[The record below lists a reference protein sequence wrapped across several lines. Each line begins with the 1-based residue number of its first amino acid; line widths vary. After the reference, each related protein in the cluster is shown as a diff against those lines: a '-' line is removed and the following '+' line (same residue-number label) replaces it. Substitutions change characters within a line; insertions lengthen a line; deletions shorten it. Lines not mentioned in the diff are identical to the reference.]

1 MDDPGGP
8 PARPGADEPG
18 GGGALRG
25 ARDARDRLP
34 ALAPALRAAARRH
47 GTPLYVTDG
56 TALDAAADAVRVAF
70 PDPWL
75 RSYSLKANDLPAIV
89 ARLAARGYGA
99 NVVSRGEWELARRA
113 GIPNAAITFEGIGK
127 TDADLRAVVRAAAA
141 GEPLRWIAVESVD
154 EAAALAGA
162 IEAAR
167 RRVGRSTG
175 GVLGRG
181 SADLPPLRVDA
192 LVRLNPSVEP
202 ETHAGLATGSRGSK
216 FGVHPDEVGPVTE
229 AGGGA
234 EGPVRW
240 RGIHLHVGSQLGAID
255 AWRDAVRRGLAL
267 LALLQGGLPDF
278 DTLDV
283 GGGMP
288 VTPWRPGGTPGGG
301 ASGDRGPTTPDPAR
315 FAAEIPLLLAAI
327 PSDRRPR
334 RLAVE
339 PGRAMVASA
348 GWLVARVLHV
358 RERTLPP
365 VPATS
370 ERSGGHALAVLAP
383 GSTTDDRTHRLV
395 VIDAGMT
402 ELIRPA
408 LYGAEH
414 AIVALT
420 SLGRAPR
427 PDTAARA
434 TRVDGPICESTDT
447 LGDHLLPP
455 LRRGDL
461 VAIAD
466 AGAYAASMR
475 STYNGRPRPA
485 EVIVE
490 ADGTLT
496 LARRRGTL
504 GSLA

>member
-1 MDDPGGP
+1 M
-8 PARPGADEPG
+8 
-18 GGGALRG
+18 
-25 ARDARDRLP
+25 
-34 ALAPALRAAARRH
+34 
-47 GTPLYVTDG
+47 
-56 TALDAAADAVRVAF
+56 
-70 PDPWL
+70 
-75 RSYSLKANDLPAIV
+75 
-89 ARLAARGYGA
+89 
-99 NVVSRGEWELARRA
+99 
-113 GIPNAAITFEGIGK
+113 
-127 TDADLRAVVRAAAA
+127 
-141 GEPLRWIAVESVD
+141 
-154 EAAALAGA
+154 
-162 IEAAR
+162 
-167 RRVGRSTG
+167 
-175 GVLGRG
+175 
-181 SADLPPLRVDA
+181 
-192 LVRLNPSVEP
+192 RLNPSVEA

-216 FGVHPDEVGPVTE
+216 FGVHPDEVGAVIE

-234 EGPVRW
+234 VGPVRW

-267 LALLQGGLPDF
+267 LALLQGGMPDF

-288 VTPWRPGGTPGGG
+288 VTPWRPGGASGG
-301 ASGDRGPTTPDPAR
+301 AAGGERGMAAPDPAR
-315 FAAEIPLLLAAI
+315 FAAEIPLLLEAI
-327 PSDRRPR
+327 PPDRRPR

-339 PGRAMVASA
+339 PGRVMVASA

-365 VPATS
+365 APAPT
-370 ERSGGHALAVLAP
+370 EWSGAHALAVLPP
-383 GSTTDDRTHRLV
+383 GSATDDRTRRLV

-414 AIVALT
+414 AVVALT
-420 SLGRAPR
+420 SLGRVPHPR
-427 PDTAARA
+427 VAGRP

-447 LGDHLLPP
+447 LGEHLLPP

>member
-1 MDDPGGP
+1 M
-8 PARPGADEPG
+8 
-18 GGGALRG
+18 
-25 ARDARDRLP
+25 DRLA
-34 ALAPALRAAARRH
+34 ALGPALRAAARRH

-56 TALDAAADAVRVAF
+56 LALDAAAEAVRAAF

-75 RSYSLKANDLPAIV
+75 RAYSLKANDLPALV
-89 ARLAARGYGA
+89 ARLAARGFGA
-99 NVVSRGEWELARRA
+99 NVVSRGEWALARRA
-113 GIPNAAITFEGIGK
+113 GVPNAAITLEGIGK
-127 TDADLRAVVRAAAA
+127 TDADLRAAVRAAAA
-141 GEPLRWIAVESVD
+141 GEPLRWVAVESAD
-154 EAAALAGA
+154 EAAALARA
-162 IEAAR
+162 IDAAR
-167 RRVGRSTG
+167 RGETGHAEAGRAG
-175 GVLGRG
+175 GR
-181 SADLPPLRVDA
+181 PLRVDA

-216 FGVHPDEVGPVTE
+216 FGVHPDEVGAVIE

-234 EGPVRW
+234 DGPVRW
-240 RGIHLHVGSQLGAID
+240 RGLHLHVGSQLGAID
-255 AWRDAVRRGLAL
+255 AWRDAVRRALAL
-267 LALLQGGLPDF
+267 LALLRGGMPDF

-288 VTPWRPGGTPGGG
+288 VTPWRPGGGAAGRDGVAASDSNAGALARWLGGVGGVPGGAGGIGGIGG
-301 ASGDRGPTTPDPAR
+301 AGAPRPER
-315 FAAEIPLLLAAI
+315 FAAEIPLLLESI
-327 PSDRRPR
+327 PADRRPR

-339 PGRAMVASA
+339 PGRALVAGS

-365 VPATS
+365 APAAS
-370 ERSGGHALAVLAP
+370 ERSGAHALAVLPP
-383 GSTTDDRTHRLV
+383 GSTTDDRTRRLV
-395 VIDAGMT
+395 VLDAGMT

-414 AIVALT
+414 AVVALT
-420 SLGRAPR
+420 SHGRVAR
-427 PDTAARA
+427 PDAVARPA
-434 TRVDGPICESTDT
+434 RVDGPICESTDT
-447 LGDHLLPP
+447 LGEHLLPP

-490 ADGTLT
+490 ADGALT
-496 LARRRGTL
+496 LVRRRGTL
-504 GSLA
+504 CSLA